1 MLRLGCRRAGRVI
14 LQRHN
19 EPVRHASTSSPQ
31 HHHPNAPLE
40 LDPAFQT
47 LLRDVEISLR
57 NKMPQGTSGF
67 NQPRELEV
75 FPRDPDPDVEY
86 LTSAEL
92 DAQDEGLGGKETR
105 KSPAAA
111 FGSQRIGAVVLPMD
125 LHSAI
130 SQIVAGECLIL
141 SVHLSFHSTHVV
153 DRLR

>member
-1 MLRLGCRRAGRVI
+1 MLRLGCRRAGRVV
-14 LQRHN
+14 LQRHIDL
-19 EPVRHASTSSPQ
+19 VRHASSSSP

-40 LDPAFQT
+40 LDPAFQA

-57 NKMPQGTSGF
+57 NKMPQTV

-92 DAQDEGLGGKETR
+92 EAQDEGLGGKGTR

-130 SQIVAGECLIL
+130 SQIVAGECL
-141 SVHLSFHSTHVV
+141 VPTMYLSFRATHVV
-153 DRLR
+153 DRLG